1 MAIDPQTTEFPK
13 QKKRVLPIKGWKNL
27 WFRNDGVARNGKRI
41 YPTEE
46 AAKKIA
52 DTFDRKKFP
61 HVVYA
66 IQFPWRGQ

>member
-1 MAIDPQTTEFPK
+1 MTTKTTLSCRQEKAVP
-13 QKKRVLPIKGWKNL
+13 PIKGWKNL
-27 WFRNDGVARNGKRI
+27 WFCNDGVSRNGKKV

-46 AAKKIA
+46 AARRYA
-52 DTFDRKKFP
+52 ESFDRKKFP

>member
-1 MAIDPQTTEFPK
+1 MTETTLAPRE
-13 QKKRVLPIKGWKNL
+13 KKDVLPIRGWKNL
-27 WFRNDGVARNGKRI
+27 WFRNDGVSRNGRKV

-46 AAKKIA
+46 AARSYA
-52 DTFDRKKFP
+52 ESFDRKKFP